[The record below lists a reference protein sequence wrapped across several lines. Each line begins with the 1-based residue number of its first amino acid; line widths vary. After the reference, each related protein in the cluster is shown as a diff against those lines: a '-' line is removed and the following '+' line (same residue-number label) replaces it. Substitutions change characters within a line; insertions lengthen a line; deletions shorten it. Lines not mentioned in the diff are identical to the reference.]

1 MPTAPKNA
9 ASPAGDVATTK
20 DSVSF
25 PRLSGSSLATS
36 VVRYSPPRSEEQAAR
51 GGAQNATEAIRTE
64 TDKEATRR
72 ATSDP
77 SPSSAASAQEGNAM
91 AGEEATHPLALEPPA
106 PASAETTAEAE
117 ETDAKQTV
125 PSVPILPLSLSA
137 SLLPTFSLSSPKS
150 GGLEQAAVP
159 GKRPVSDDEAV
170 SPSASRKRLRKPEGN
185 ELPDAAKA
193 TENAEQK
200 TRCDADERSS
210 QAVCTA
216 DAPRSPSGR
225 RLRTV
230 PEEGEENEDSDG
242 EKEDEEEGDRNDPAV
257 IAEEFNNWKVNTKV
271 LYDLVMN
278 YTLEWPSLTVQWL
291 PGLTTGTGAA
301 TVSQRLL
308 IGTHTSGGDGNSL
321 LVLQVSLPAKPI
333 EDEAART
340 YVERPTDYDGFSFGL
355 LPYKFKTVKSFPHE
369 GEVNVA
375 RYMPQK
381 ADIVATMGPQGFV
394 SIYDL
399 SRVSAHSE
407 EGAVLNLPGHST
419 DGFGLAW
426 NAVVHGRLASTSN
439 AGTICLHDVQATP
452 AASAAD
458 APLRTWSVSKGA
470 VNDCCWIPGEAALLA
485 SCGDDGIVSLWDMR
499 DDSPNS
505 PAVQFKASETD
516 LLTCLCADE
525 QQSNTIVCGDN
536 RGHLR
541 LFDRRR
547 GEKPV
552 HVVDAAHDGEVTRV
566 AFAGCEAGLLSSAG
580 RDRFVSLW
588 DLKKV
593 GEEQSDED
601 AEDGPPELLF
611 SHGGHVAAVSD
622 MAWNR
627 EDLASLDKVVASVG
641 EDNRLQIWQLKR
653 SVFFCADDDDNE
665 DDDVE

>member
-20 DSVSF
+20 DAVPFTRVSCS
-25 PRLSGSSLATS
+25 PLAPS
-36 VVRYSPPRSEEQAAR
+36 VVRHPRSEVQLDR
-51 GGAQNATEAIRTE
+51 GGAQNASEAIRTE
-64 TDKEATRR
+64 SDKEATRR
-72 ATSDP
+72 ATSGH
-77 SPSSAASAQEGNAM
+77 SPSSAASEQEGNAM
-91 AGEEATHPLALEPPA
+91 TGEEATRPLALEPQT

-117 ETDAKQTV
+117 ATDTKQTA
-125 PSVPILPLSLSA
+125 PSVPVLPLSVSA
-137 SLLPTFSLSSPKS
+137 SLLPTFSLSSPKN
-150 GGLEQAAVP
+150 GGLEQAPVP
-159 GKRPVSDDEAV
+159 GKRPVTDEAV
-170 SPSASRKRLRKPEGN
+170 SPSASRKRLRKPDGK

-193 TENAEQK
+193 TENAE
-200 TRCDADERSS
+200 RNALCDAHAQGS
-210 QAVCTA
+210 QPVCTA

-230 PEEGEENEDSDG
+230 PEEGEDNEESDG

-291 PGLTTGTGAA
+291 PGLTTKTGAA
-301 TVSQRLL
+301 SVSQRLL
-308 IGTHTSGGDGNSL
+308 IGTHTSSGDDNSL

-355 LPYKFKTVKSFPHE
+355 LPCKFKTVKSFPHE

-375 RYMPQK
+375 RFMPQK

-399 SRVSAHSE
+399 SMDSAHSE
-407 EGAVLNLPGHST
+407 GAVLKLPGHTT

-426 NAVVHGRLASTSN
+426 NAMVHGRLASTSN
-439 AGTICLHDVQATP
+439 AGAICLHDVQAAP

-458 APLRTWSVSKGA
+458 APLRTWTVSKGA

-485 SCGDDGIVSLWDMR
+485 SCGDDGIVSVWDMR

-505 PAVQFKASETD
+505 AAVQFKASEAD

-525 QQSNTIVCGDN
+525 QQPNTIVCGDN

-541 LFDRRR
+541 VFDRRR

-552 HVVDAAHDGEVTRV
+552 HMVDAAHDGEVTRV

-593 GEEQSDED
+593 GEEQSEED

-653 SVFFCADDDDNE
+653 SVFFCADDEDNE